1 MGSPWK
7 MFNKKQGQELIDHT
21 NYTWT
26 TIHRVNG
33 MKFTSKTDSSKYI
46 FLPAAG
52 EWLVA
57 EDMHG
62 NEHSDLYN
70 TDGGDYWSTILYDSQ
85 DAYSLR
91 VYQGYDPVAN
101 MSINSNYRYYGR
113 PVVAV
118 K

>member
-7 MFNKKQGQELIDHT
+7 MFNKKQGQELIDNT

-26 TIHRVNG
+26 TINRVNG

-57 EDMHG
+57 EDMNG
-62 NEHSDLYN
+62 YEHSDLYN
-70 TDGGDYWSTILYDSQ
+70 TDRGDYWSTVLYDSQ
-85 DAYSLR
+85 DVYSLR

-118 K
+118 Q